1 MSHPADY
8 YNKVKGIVFSIL
20 NRDGVLEAYKM
31 LDNYRQKL
39 VLPSWYG
46 LKAELDFYTKNK
58 DKFILDPTFDYGI
71 KCDFSGNIDGAN
83 NCRIDVTTNLDFKR
97 LEDYEQIQ
105 QKDNRKY
112 KIVVMDKET
121 GEIADIFDLNF
132 PIDESG
138 NGRLFEMALFM
149 PSDSKDGVLKYD
161 FYQQIVKIGSSNPE
175 FDLSLKEVSTDW
187 YLPDFE
193 YMISNLPDDVD
204 VSKEIAFHAI
214 CGAKALDK
222 SSNSNIV
229 ACAQQYYNITDPRNG
244 EGEWLTR
251 IYWKHPVISNYLDDI
266 IYSDISNEL

>member
-8 YNKVKGIVFSIL
+8 YNKVKGIVYSIL

-71 KCDFSGNIDGAN
+71 KCDFSGNIDGVN
-83 NCRIDVTTNLDFKR
+83 NCRIDVTTNLNFKK
-97 LEDYEQIQ
+97 LEDYESIQ

-132 PIDESG
+132 PMDESG
-138 NGRLFEMALFM
+138 EGRLFEIALFM
-149 PSDSKDGVLKYD
+149 PSDSNDDGLKYD
-161 FYQQIVKIGSSNPE
+161 FYQQIIKIGSSNPE
-175 FDLSLKEVSTDW
+175 LDLSLKEFSTDW

-193 YMISNLPDDVD
+193 HMISNLPDDANVTN
-204 VSKEIAFHAI
+204 EINTHAI

-222 SSNSNIV
+222 SSKSNIV
-229 ACAQQYYNITDPRNG
+229 ACTQRYYNITDPRNG
-244 EGEWLTR
+244 DGEWVTK
-251 IYWKHPVISNYLDDI
+251 IYWKHPVISNYLDNI
-266 IYSDISNEL
+266 IYSDISNEV